1 MNTSHATGLDFKRA
15 LVPLDGS
22 LMAEAILPS
31 FLRLAHPLGMEIAL
45 MRVVVPTVKPA
56 AVEETSVA
64 LGNSAPRIERML
76 HEADTYLR
84 AVAAAP
90 AFEGLHVLTTVRSG
104 EAPQEIIA
112 SAREL
117 GADVIAMTTHGR
129 TGLRRL
135 LFGSVAEAVLR
146 MADVPVFMLRAAHL
160 EAAMRVA

>member
-1 MNTSHATGLDFKRA
+1 MLEE
-15 LVPLDGS
+15 
-22 LMAEAILPS
+22 AE
-31 FLRLAHPLGMEIAL
+31 G
-45 MRVVVPTVKPA
+45 
-56 AVEETSVA
+56 
-64 LGNSAPRIERML
+64 
-76 HEADTYLR
+76 YLR

-90 AFEGLHVLTTVRSG
+90 LFEGLQVLTTVRSG
-104 EAPQEIIA
+104 EAPQEIIT

-117 GADVIAMTTHGR
+117 KADVIAMTTHGR

>member
-1 MNTSHATGLDFKRA
+1 MLD
-15 LVPLDGS
+15 
-22 LMAEAILPS
+22 
-31 FLRLAHPLGMEIAL
+31 
-45 MRVVVPTVKPA
+45 
-56 AVEETSVA
+56 
-64 LGNSAPRIERML
+64 
-76 HEADTYLR
+76 EADTYLR

>member
-22 LMAEAILPS
+22 LMAEAIL
-31 FLRLAHPLGMEIAL
+31 
-45 MRVVVPTVKPA
+45 VPTVKPA

-64 LGNSAPRIERML
+64 LGNSAPMIERML
-76 HEADTYLR
+76 DQADTYLR

-129 TGLRRL
+129 SGLRRL